1 MKKVLIFFIFFTLI
15 EFQSIAQIAQRIDN
29 IEVKNEFLIF
39 ETWHNVIKY
48 VIAKG
53 DGWRIPTFSE
63 LELIYDNK
71 NTSPFILN
79 KIYFSSYK
87 GLKLE
92 EAVKLNWLNGPP
104 LCLNMVDGKAK
115 QLDINTKANLI
126 LVRDYIENKENKNKS
141 INHPPDLL
149 SQSVQLSEQLKVK
162 GINYTTDVL
171 SLLAN
176 IFIAYGGKDTLENIQ
191 NIEKHSKMNFNERR
205 MNYQSSPPK
214 IYYELSQDYEYLE
227 AINPNKAYVSRY
239 KESINVFSSIT
250 NKDQTWQNG
259 KITPNRNNEFEKA
272 FIIPELHYLEKGY
285 DLRIIKK
292 DKNLNQ
298 IILEVKTNIYPNN
311 KRNYYYVYYDTNNFT
326 RIKKISFE
334 IENEYEDDGVPDVV
348 KDANPE
354 WYAEGKIKYKS
365 KKLITSYSEFKKLN
379 GILIPTKI
387 EEHYPES
394 LTDLTII
401 KKLDYVI
408 FNLEQKDVF
417 QDKTGNKKYKK
428 YY

>member
-334 IENEYEDDGVPDVV
+334 IENEYEDDGVPDLV